1 METIS
6 IHDVVLVVALTALV
20 IAPRAIV
27 TFLAVRK

>member
-6 IHDVVLVVALTALV
+6 IHDVVLVVTLIAVA